1 MYYTYAYL
9 REDGTPYYIGKG
21 KERHGKKYRITAQH
35 PGIAIPTSSRQLILK
50 TFDMEFDAYKHE
62 MYMISVFGRKDLG
75 TGILHNRTDGGDGH
89 TNMSDYARKRCSET
103 HKGKVL
109 SEETKRK
116 ISSTRKKK
124 GYKCSEEQK
133 QKYSKMY
140 SGEGNPNYG
149 KNHSQE
155 TLKKIS
161 EGTRG
166 KNTKTRQYTTPQGEL
181 ISITN
186 LRQYCEENG
195 LNHICMINLHNGH
208 GKSYKGYKKA
218 PFAGESHSRLKST
231 TRPKP

>member
-21 KERHGKKYRITAQH
+21 KERSGKKYRITAQH
-35 PGIAIPTSSRQLILK
+35 PGIAIPTPSRQLILK

-75 TGILHNRTDGGDGH
+75 TGILHNRTGGGDGH

-116 ISSTRKKK
+116 ISSTRKKR

-149 KNHSQE
+149 KNHSKE

-166 KNTKTRQYTTPQGEL
+166 KNTKTRQYITPQGEL
-181 ISITN
+181 IDIAN
-186 LRQYCEENG
+186 LRQFCEENG

-208 GKSYKGYKKA
+208 SKSYKGYKKA
-218 PFAGESHSRLKST
+218 L
-231 TRPKP
+231 